1 LEEKMDIMGVVPA
14 LLSYL
19 CGVGTKLKGGGM
31 DYQVGT
37 DQFHEICHDIW
48 VYYGIFYHIIG
59 SHIVYIYICIS
70 HFPLD
75 PILRSGKR
83 ISSIKKLVG
92 VDPRSDHESMVDW
105 RITSSIPRW

>member
-1 LEEKMDIMGVVPA
+1 MDPKWERISSIKFVMIYGYIMVYSII
-14 LLSYL
+14 LLDPIL
-19 CGVGTKLKGGGM
+19 
-31 DYQVGT
+31 
-37 DQFHEICHDIW
+37 
-48 VYYGIFYHIIG
+48 
-59 SHIVYIYICIS
+59 YIYIHIS

-83 ISSIKKLVG
+83 IRSIKQLVG